1 MPCSCLCPE
10 DAGNS
15 AFRLLEGAVTAALEC
30 GVVGGCVQRLPCGH
44 LVLAQILLVQ
54 GSLPT
59 HLPVLASDAAGCP
72 PSVWS

>member
-30 GVVGGCVQRLPCGH
+30 GVVCRLPCGH

-59 HLPVLASDAAGCP
+59 PLPVLASDAAGCP